1 MVNVE
6 WEIRSEGRSWVAGE
20 ALPRYGLTP
29 EKIEM
34 VRGKL
39 FNNDEERIMMLGLLL
54 ENLGADAAVRLGNPQ
69 VWRDAVKRLPI

>member
-1 MVNVE
+1 MTQVS
-6 WEIRSEGRSWVAGE
+6 WDIRREGRSWIAGE
-20 ALPRYGLTP
+20 ALPRYELTP

-54 ENLGADAAVRLGNPQ
+54 ENLGADAAVRLGDPQ
-69 VWRDAVKRLPI
+69 VWRDAVKR